1 MIFVLVQNHPALNA
15 IVEPFDR
22 DNLDIP
28 LRGKLIFFA
37 LCTARNEMGDT
48 FGQIFPEFGTIL
60 HGHVMHL
67 SSKGH

>member
-1 MIFVLVQNHPALNA
+1 
-15 IVEPFDR
+15 
-22 DNLDIP
+22 
-28 LRGKLIFFA
+28 
-37 LCTARNEMGDT
+37 MGDT